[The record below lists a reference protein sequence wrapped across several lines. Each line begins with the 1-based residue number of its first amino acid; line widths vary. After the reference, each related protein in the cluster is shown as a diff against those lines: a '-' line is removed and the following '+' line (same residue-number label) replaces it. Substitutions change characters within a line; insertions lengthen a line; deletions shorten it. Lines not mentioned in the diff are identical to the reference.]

1 MEIHMRRSLPNRRS
15 AETFK
20 FRFRAQRASYHV
32 TMGYYPDDK
41 LGEVFL
47 STNQT
52 GSETEAIAHDFATL
66 ISLLLQHGC
75 SLETIHNTLTLDRD
89 GTPATLA
96 GTVTDLLIKNGC
108 AQL

>member
-1 MEIHMRRSLPNRRS
+1 MRRALPQRRH

-20 FRFRAQRASYHV
+20 FRFQAQRASYHV
-32 TMGYYPDDK
+32 TTGYYPDGT
-41 LGEVFL
+41 LGEIFL

-52 GSETEAIAHDFATL
+52 GSQSEAIAHDFATL

-75 SLETIHNTLTLDRD
+75 SVETISKTLTRERD
-89 GTPATLA
+89 GGPATLA
-96 GTVTDLLIKNGC
+96 GAVTDLLTKKGS